1 MGALPTSDMPGHK
14 RLHDRVTVALDTCQE
29 YQDVDFKESQPWA
42 ELQWRIIKTSLAM
55 ANLRDGGIIVI
66 GANERGQTWQL
77 SGITEDDLA
86 TFDVDAVV
94 DKINAFASPHIAL
107 DVVLVSYRDTGQF
120 LGIQVHEFSDRPV
133 VCRKNG
139 HCGLVEGAV
148 YVRPP
153 GKAQTTRVMN
163 ASQMEDLLELA
174 AEKRARRILE
184 VAGRVGLVPSEP
196 ADQSFD
202 QELEGL

>member
-1 MGALPTSDMPGHK
+1 MGAFPTSDMPGHK
-14 RLHDRVTVALDTCQE
+14 KLHERVTVALDTCQE

-66 GANERGQTWQL
+66 GANERGRTWQL
-77 SGITEDDLA
+77 SGITANDLA

-107 DVVLVSYRDTGQF
+107 DVVLVSYRDADQF
-120 LGIQVHEFSDRPV
+120 LGIQVHEFSDTPV

-139 HCGLVEGAV
+139 NCGLVEGAV

-153 GKAQTTRVMN
+153 GKAQTTRVMD

-184 VAGRVGLVPSEP
+184 VAGRVGLVPGES
-196 ADQSFD
+196 AGQSFN
-202 QELEGL
+202 QELGGL